1 MHFCQLLDEF
11 PLHDLLHIRHQ
22 HLLFMIVHVDDL
34 LQIFFFFLLIR
45 IKGQVEDEL
54 EDVDELLSVA
64 GLDQEN
70 LFDPLLL
77 LLAVVV
83 DNHLRDGFVVTLS

>member
-1 MHFCQLLDEF
+1 
-11 PLHDLLHIRHQ
+11 
-22 HLLFMIVHVDDL
+22 MIVHVDDL

-45 IKGQVEDEL
+45 IEGQVEDEL

-83 DNHLRDGFVVTLS
+83 DNHLRDGFVVTIS